1 MLSLIT
7 EFKHIFSWD
16 PTKLGRTDRV
26 EFDIDTGDHPP
37 IRMQQFN
44 HPEKIHRDIK
54 SHVDKLLAQGIVR
67 PIRGSWS
74 SPCFFVPKKDDD
86 GNLTSQRFTVD
97 YRSLNRITKKI
108 QWPQTRIDDIFQS
121 LRGKKY
127 FTSLDFTSGYY
138 QVPMT
143 PEAQEKATFVTR
155 EGTFA
160 PTVLPFGVSNGPAR
174 FAELLDE
181 VLSGLKG
188 EVCQNFFDDIVSAGA
203 TEEEALEKLR
213 LIFERIA
220 AEGLTLK
227 PYKCDFLQDEINLL
241 GFSLSAMGTKP
252 DEKKLRGVSQLKPPT
267 TGHKVKKLVAF
278 FSYFRK
284 YIPNFSRI
292 VHPLQCL
299 STIRGKITWTEEHQA
314 AFDTVIA
321 RLLSRPVLRLFDPAL
336 PTLLETDA
344 SSYGLGAG
352 LFQFYEGEKHPVA
365 FISRTLSVA
374 EKRYPSVML
383 ELTAICWAL
392 KRLRPLIYGVPL
404 SIATDCHG
412 ICWLLQGSKK
422 ELNSRLSSMVVCLM
436 DYTIVEIRHVSGK
449 KHECADFLSRY
460 PTEDFQPNRDELD
473 DLPILTS
480 HKVTTLN

>member
-1 MLSLIT
+1 M
-7 EFKHIFSWD
+7 
-16 PTKLGRTDRV
+16 
-26 EFDIDTGDHPP
+26 
-37 IRMQQFN
+37 
-44 HPEKIHRDIK
+44 
-54 SHVDKLLAQGIVR
+54 
-67 PIRGSWS
+67 
-74 SPCFFVPKKDDD
+74 
-86 GNLTSQRFTVD
+86 D
-97 YRSLNRITKKI
+97 YRSLNRITKKV

-143 PEAQEKATFVTR
+143 PDAQEKATFVTR

-227 PYKCDFLQDEINLL
+227 PYKCDFLQDEITLL

-284 YIPNFSRI
+284 YIPIF
-292 VHPLQCL
+292 PAL
-299 STIRGKITWTEEHQA
+299 STRYNVYQPSEGTLRGLKSTK
-314 AFDTVIA
+314 
-321 RLLSRPVLRLFDPAL
+321 L
-336 PTLLETDA
+336 PSTRSL
-344 SSYGLGAG
+344 
-352 LFQFYEGEKHPVA
+352 H
-365 FISRTLSVA
+365 
-374 EKRYPSVML
+374 
-383 ELTAICWAL
+383 
-392 KRLRPLIYGVPL
+392 
-404 SIATDCHG
+404 DCCHD
-412 ICWLLQGSKK
+412 Q
-422 ELNSRLSSMVVCLM
+422 
-436 DYTIVEIRHVSGK
+436 Y
-449 KHECADFLSRY
+449 
-460 PTEDFQPNRDELD
+460 
-473 DLPILTS
+473 
-480 HKVTTLN
+480 